1 MKTDHPI
8 QGLLYGVSLNELREQ
23 IVDIIESPEFQQ
35 WKLKRQNE
43 EPCPY
48 LGLDDVEEL

>member
-1 MKTDHPI
+1 MDKKDVFGYNRGF
-8 QGLLYGVSLNELREQ
+8 GLDELRDQ

>member
-1 MKTDHPI
+1 MKGPVHW
-8 QGLLYGVSLNELREQ
+8 YVEYELRDQ
-23 IVDIIESPEFQQ
+23 IVAIIDSPEFQQ

-43 EPCPY
+43 EPCHY